1 MALTSVRGLRKY
13 YSSDTIILS
22 ALLAGTLMPVAL
34 MIASEFI
41 DAPALSFMLSKFKI
55 PNAQGWLF
63 AVLLGLLGLFYQTYV
78 TKAYAA
84 TRKAGIV
91 ATISYTD
98 IIFSTLF
105 GLLLG
110 DALPGF
116 MALVGMALIIAAGA
130 LVANRK

>member
-22 ALLAGTLMPVAL
+22 ALLAGTLMPAAL
-34 MIASEFI
+34 MIAAEFI

-91 ATISYTD
+91 ATISYAD

-116 MALVGMALIIAAGA
+116 MVLGGMALIIVAGA

>member
-1 MALTSVRGLRKY
+1 
-13 YSSDTIILS
+13 
-22 ALLAGTLMPVAL
+22 
-34 MIASEFI
+34 MIAAEFI
-41 DAPALSFMLSKFKI
+41 DGPGLRFMLCKFKI

-91 ATISYTD
+91 ATISYAD

-116 MALVGMALIIAAGA
+116 MALSGMALIIVAGT

>member
-22 ALLAGTLMPVAL
+22 ALLAGTLMPAAL
-34 MIASEFI
+34 MIAAEFI
-41 DAPALSFMLSKFKI
+41 DAPALSFMLCKFKI

-91 ATISYTD
+91 ATISYAD

-110 DALPGF
+110 DALPSF
-116 MALVGMALIIAAGA
+116 MALSGMALIIVAGA